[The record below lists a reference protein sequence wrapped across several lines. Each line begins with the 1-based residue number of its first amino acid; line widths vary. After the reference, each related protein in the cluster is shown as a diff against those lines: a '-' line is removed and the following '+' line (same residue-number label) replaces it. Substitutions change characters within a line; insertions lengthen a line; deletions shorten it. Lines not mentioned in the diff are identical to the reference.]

1 MIAAPDKARQHRKD
15 REMSTPQETIEVAQI
30 TAFLYAGAL
39 QHPTLGTTGAGLCL
53 DRWEGHTGFVTYCAL
68 YAGAI
73 NDWLHTRDDIM
84 PGVLEYELIEPLGEW
99 LLESC
104 RACLET
110 AEVLGRFK
118 AQYLAWIE
126 DKK

>member
-1 MIAAPDKARQHRKD
+1 MTTEQK
-15 REMSTPQETIEVAQI
+15 TIEVAQI

-39 QHPTLGTTGAGLCL
+39 QHPELGQKGQGLCL

-99 LLESC
+99 LLESP
-104 RACLET
+104 RSCLET
-110 AEVLGRFK
+110 ADVLGRFK

-126 DKK
+126 ENK

>member
-1 MIAAPDKARQHRKD
+1 MTTEQK
-15 REMSTPQETIEVAQI
+15 TIEVAQI

-39 QHPTLGTTGAGLCL
+39 QHPELGQKGHGLCL

-73 NDWLHTRDDIM
+73 NDWLRARDDNDIM

-104 RACLET
+104 RPCLKT
-110 AEVLGRFK
+110 VEVLEHFK

-126 DKK
+126 DNK